1 MMRETGMK
9 LDLSR
14 AWSDAMAIL
23 GSQRDLLIAIAGVFL
38 LMPTLVMNILR
49 PMDIAQGLPP
59 VEALELWIDSNWPYL
74 VLSALIAALGR
85 LAVLILLLA
94 PERPTVAEA
103 LSAGLRLLPIF
114 VIANILVGLML
125 FAGTLLL
132 ILPGLYLAGRTLLAE
147 VTLVAERL
155 SNPVAAITRSLSVTR
170 GNGWRIFAMAAIIYV
185 AGFVVTGLANA
196 IVAVIQLV
204 AGAGDVTSFL
214 GALVS
219 ALFGAGVT
227 LVLLLVTIAIY
238 RQLAPQG

>member
-1 MMRETGMK
+1 MK

-49 PMDIAQGLPP
+49 PMDMAQDLPP
-59 VEALELWIDSNWPYL
+59 LEALELWIDTNWHYL
-74 VLSALIAALGR
+74 VLSAVIAALGR
-85 LAVLILLLA
+85 LAMLILLLA

-103 LSAGLRLLPIF
+103 LAAGLKLLPIF
-114 VIANILVGLML
+114 VVTNILVGLML
-125 FAGTLLL
+125 FAGAVLL

-155 SNPVAAITRSLSVTR
+155 SNPVAAITRSIRVTR

-196 IVAVIQLV
+196 SVVVIQIV
-204 AGAGDVTSFL
+204 GGTAEVTGFL

-238 RQLAPQG
+238 RQLSAQD